1 MNSDKIWFREVVSEQ
16 DPALNDAVHL
26 YEASFPASERI
37 NPNVFRRIVKN
48 RAAGGEAR
56 DRSVHLL
63 IAKHEDDVIGMAYCL
78 YFEQDPQGD
87 PLHLGYLLY
96 LAVDE
101 RCRGLGIGARF
112 YRALTATLQTDAI
125 YRGGE
130 LAGIIY
136 EVERPELA
144 SSEADRKLRQRRIA
158 FYERLGAH
166 ILQGIDYVQ
175 PAVNEDQ
182 DPVPLYLMY
191 HPLTRDFSPQQLC
204 DWFYELVFGIKK
216 R

>member
-1 MNSDKIWFREVVSEQ
+1 MNSDNIWFREVVSVQ
-16 DPALNDAVHL
+16 DPALERAIRL
-26 YEASFPASERI
+26 YESSFPASERI
-37 NPNVFRRIVKN
+37 SPHVFHRVVQS
-48 RAAGGEAR
+48 RAEGREQR
-56 DRSVHLL
+56 ERTVHLL
-63 IAKHEDDVIGMAYCL
+63 IAQSDDEIIGMAYCL
-78 YFEQDPQGD
+78 YFEQNPQD
-87 PLHLGYLLY
+87 EPLHLGYLLY

-101 RCRGLGIGARF
+101 GCRGLGIGARF

-130 LAGIIY
+130 LSGIIY

-144 SSEADRKLRQRRIA
+144 SSEADRAIRQRRIA
-158 FYERLGAH
+158 FYQRLGAH

-191 HPLTRDFSPQQLC
+191 HPLNRDFSPQQLC